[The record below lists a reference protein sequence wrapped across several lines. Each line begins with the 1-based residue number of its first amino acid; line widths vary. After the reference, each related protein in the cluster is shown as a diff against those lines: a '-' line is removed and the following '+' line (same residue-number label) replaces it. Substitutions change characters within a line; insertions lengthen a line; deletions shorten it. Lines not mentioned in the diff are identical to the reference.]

1 MTIRAA
7 LALCAM
13 AITAAPL
20 GAASLSRAEAAR
32 AAIHSVASE
41 LAMRRWLGRVP
52 RTTDY
57 PPDFEAALRGQGSAF
72 LIEMSSSPGC
82 VPCGDLW
89 GKLARLK
96 ARYGISV
103 RTIAQSEAMLRSGR
117 LGLPWIGHPVAWLRP
132 VGDPNRLIPVAVGTD
147 LEANLA
153 RNIYLGVKMQT
164 GVRPAVGVRAMA
176 KFTGI
181 VGAGKSSGAQP

>member
-7 LALCAM
+7 LALCAL
-13 AITAAPL
+13 AINAAPL
-20 GAASLSRAEAAR
+20 GAASPSRADAAR
-32 AAIHSVASE
+32 AAIHPVVSE
-41 LAMRRWLGRVP
+41 AAMRRWLGRVP

-57 PPDFEAALRGQGSAF
+57 PADFEATMRGQGSAF
-72 LIEMSSSPGC
+72 LIEMSSMAGC

-89 GKLARLK
+89 GKFARLK

-132 VGDPNRLIPVAVGTD
+132 VGDPNRLIPIAIGTD

-181 VGAGKSSGAQP
+181 VGAGTSPGAQ

>member
-1 MTIRAA
+1 MTICPA
-7 LALCAM
+7 LALCTM
-13 AITAAPL
+13 AFMAAQL
-20 GAASLSRAEAAR
+20 GSANPGRTDVAR
-32 AAIHSVASE
+32 AAIHPVASE
-41 LAMRRWLGRVP
+41 AALRQWLGQVP

-57 PPDFEAALRGQGSAF
+57 PPDFEASLRGQGSAF
-72 LIEMSSSPGC
+72 LIEMSSTPGC

-89 GKLARLK
+89 SKFARLK

-132 VGDPNRLIPVAVGTD
+132 VGDPDRLIPIAIGTD
-147 LEANLA
+147 LEVNLA

-181 VGAGKSSGAQP
+181 VGAGKSSGAEQ